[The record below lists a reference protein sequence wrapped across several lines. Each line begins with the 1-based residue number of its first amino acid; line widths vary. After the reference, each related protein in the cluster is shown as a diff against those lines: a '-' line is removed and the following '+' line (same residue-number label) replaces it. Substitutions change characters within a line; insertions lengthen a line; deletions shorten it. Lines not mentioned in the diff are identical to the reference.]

1 MKIQIGIIAMVVLLT
16 VMEDY
21 VVVYVH
27 ACFGEQQH
35 IIEEPNAKDFYAT
48 RKGRDHHVEEPIGV
62 IRQIWKLMYVYFSFI
77 HKNQRQ
83 IIAKFAIIHAFYP
96 TNSTELLG

>member
-27 ACFGEQQH
+27 ACLGEQQH

-48 RKGRDHHVEEPIGV
+48 RKGRDHHVEEPIGL
-62 IRQIWKLMYVYFSFI
+62 IRQIWKLVYLFLPVGIKKEI
-77 HKNQRQ
+77 HNKSHSLNQ
-83 IIAKFAIIHAFYP
+83 I
-96 TNSTELLG
+96 S

>member
-27 ACFGEQQH
+27 ACLGEQQH

-48 RKGRDHHVEEPIGV
+48 RKGRDHHVEEPIGL
-62 IRQIWKLMYVYFSFI
+62 IRQIWKLVYLFLPVGIKKEI
-77 HKNQRQ
+77 HNKSHSLNQ
-83 IIAKFAIIHAFYP
+83 I
-96 TNSTELLG
+96 G